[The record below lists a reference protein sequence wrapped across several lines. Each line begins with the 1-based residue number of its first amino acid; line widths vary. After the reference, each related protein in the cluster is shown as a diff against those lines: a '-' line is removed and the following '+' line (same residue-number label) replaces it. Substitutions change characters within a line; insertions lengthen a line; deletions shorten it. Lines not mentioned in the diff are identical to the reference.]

1 MKNTGDGRPVKGKL
15 LQDEDGIWHEVPVSS
30 MSIPKKPEKFDAD
43 HLPAPNRYGLEE
55 QVKDIKN
62 KESV

>member
-43 HLPAPNRYGLEE
+43 HLPAPGGIIDRLTKRER
-55 QVKDIKN
+55 Q
-62 KESV
+62 STP